1 MTTKEKTTRTMRIVA
16 VVVVVATTTI
26 TLKSRVCGYNKPND
40 KTKQTKMDEILGK
53 YCNKVNVIAT
63 SNSSSNNNDNIN

>member
-16 VVVVVATTTI
+16 VVVATTTI

-63 SNSSSNNNDNIN
+63 SNSGNNNNDNIN